1 MPRMPAVPLPRPKVP
16 ADMPGAREFVVMM
29 ALVMALNALAID
41 TMLPA
46 LPAMAAA
53 LHAPSDNAQQAIISL
68 YFFGLAFGS
77 LLHGPLADRFGRR
90 RIILGS
96 IIAYIIVA
104 LATPMAQSWTMLLA
118 IRFFHGL
125 CGAAMGVVA
134 TAVVRDRT
142 AGDQMARVLSL
153 IFLIFM
159 VVPII
164 APSIGQLILLVAPWP
179 AIFLMLA
186 GLASVMGLWVWLRLG
201 ETLNADDR
209 LPLKLA
215 PMWASWRQV
224 ATHRQAM
231 AYMIGSSLAVGA
243 NYGFL
248 NSAQQ
253 IIAVGFGRADIF
265 TLCFA
270 CVAGGIAVANF
281 WNARL
286 VLHFGARRVSQSAL
300 IAFLLLSFVQFYMAS
315 AQESLWGFIVIVS
328 LNMGMIGFIGANF
341 SSIAMQ
347 PFGHIAGTASSFQN
361 AVRTVIAAAVGAIIG
376 AQFDGSSVPL
386 AKGYMACGALSLLFV
401 LWAEKGRLFTR
412 PNPPHLP

>member
-1 MPRMPAVPLPRPKVP
+1 MPRMRAPTIPRLTTPTTT
-16 ADMPGAREFVVMM
+16 PGPREFVAMM

-53 LHAPSDNAQQAIISL
+53 RHAPSDNAQQAIISF

-90 RIILGS
+90 RIILGA

-118 IRFFHGL
+118 MRFLHGL

-142 AGDQMARVLSL
+142 SGDQMARSLSL
-153 IFLIFM
+153 IFLIFLI
-159 VVPII
+159 VPII
-164 APSIGQLILLVAPWP
+164 APSVGQLLLMFAPWP
-179 AIFLMLA
+179 MIFVLLA
-186 GLASVMGLWVWLRLG
+186 ALACAMGLWVYLRLG
-201 ETLNADDR
+201 ESLNPDNR
-209 LPLKLA
+209 LPLRIA
-215 PMWASWRQV
+215 PMLDSWRQV
-224 ATHRQAM
+224 STHRQAV

-265 TLCFA
+265 ALCFA
-270 CVAGGIAVANF
+270 CVAGGIAFSNF

-286 VLHFGARRVSQSAL
+286 VLRFGARRVSQSAL

-361 AVRTVIAAAVGAIIG
+361 AVRTMVAAAVGAIIG

-386 AKGYMACGALSLLFV
+386 AKGYMLCGALSLLCI
-401 LWAEKGRLFTR
+401 LWGERGQLFTR